1 MGDAD
6 RCRPRDLR
14 LILARALR
22 PLREWRLMN
31 LGDVDDRSEVAAV
44 VPVPLDVR
52 DFPSSLN
59 TLVGAM
65 TPTNSDVLMSRR
77 GRGSS
82 QVRKLTSSLVVLDV
96 RMTALGHLFQL
107 EDRARQ

>member
-1 MGDAD
+1 MGNED
-6 RCRPRDLR
+6 RRCPCNLR

-22 PLREWRLMN
+22 PLRVWRLMN
-31 LGDVDDRSEVAAV
+31 LGGVDDRSEAAAV
-44 VPVPLDVR
+44 VLVPLGVR
-52 DFPSSLN
+52 DRPSLLN
-59 TLVGAM
+59 TLVGAV
-65 TPTNSDVLMSRR
+65 TPTNSEVLMSRL

-96 RMTALGHLFQL
+96 RMTALGQWFQL